1 MNCRLTRSQKAR
13 ANARQKDL
21 LNVLAEYNQLEQKY
35 GVYYMILQFYNKLYD
50 LGIEPFESVEDK
62 NATLFAL
69 KLGEAIR
76 ILQGYRK
83 QQVTDSHIE
92 YEYNTA
98 NLYIGQVVANYRE
111 LCLLVGAKILGGKQK
126 KEQLKDF
133 LRYFDFEKLQYSNE
147 YVILDI
153 YDEPIKKNEQ
163 AKNSLYCNALKL
175 IIMYEVSKELTAE
188 KAKNK
193 YPTDDDIVYS
203 IETTYSKLIGKLE
216 LLSIFF
222 DKEITDFLIDKY
234 IELTNQDITDINK
247 KDIERTLTIFKRVLH
262 RKHKGNVDYALKRLK
277 DQNIIHYDSYSV
289 IYENGKKRQATFE
302 EEVLIENAKREAAKT
317 VGCKNA
323 NIASLYKQEKY
334 NQALEAIYQNKYK
347 WLYVFNQIKIGSNY
361 KMLNTP
367 INEYTN
373 YSNLNFSILDL
384 SHSDLNRYKRIYL
397 NNVCD
402 SSLKSAEKK
411 NTESKEKLLSGFDD
425 FEKDYNV
432 TPDRFINE
440 IDNELIFQ
448 KLLIDCIVNPD
459 EEAIAEY
466 NNYYDS

>member
-1 MNCRLTRSQKAR
+1 
-13 ANARQKDL
+13 
-21 LNVLAEYNQLEQKY
+21 
-35 GVYYMILQFYNKLYD
+35 
-50 LGIEPFESVEDK
+50 
-62 NATLFAL
+62 
-69 KLGEAIR
+69 
-76 ILQGYRK
+76 
-83 QQVTDSHIE
+83 
-92 YEYNTA
+92 
-98 NLYIGQVVANYRE
+98 
-111 LCLLVGAKILGGKQK
+111 
-126 KEQLKDF
+126 
-133 LRYFDFEKLQYSNE
+133 
-147 YVILDI
+147 
-153 YDEPIKKNEQ
+153 
-163 AKNSLYCNALKL
+163 
-175 IIMYEVSKELTAE
+175 MYEVSKELTAE

-302 EEVLIENAKREAAKT
+302 EEVLIENAKREAAKA

-347 WLYVFNQIKIGSNY
+347 WLYVFNQVKIGSNY

-373 YSNLNFSILDL
+373 YSNLIFSILDL

-425 FEKDYNV
+425 FEKEYNV